1 MAALAKAL
9 RTEVMADMDLRG
21 LAQVLRSKGRGRD
34 TVLAHI
40 TPREADMLKRMGGR
54 GSTNP
59 ETGLPEFEEDY
70 GAAFDFPS
78 GFEGGA
84 PLYSPPV
91 ASTGQ
96 EAGSDPEGQFAP
108 APVQPFDAQEYA
120 GAYGLPGGAEAG
132 GYEPGA
138 YSLTA
143 PGAQSALQSALDG
156 VPGRMGGDGTPAPP
170 PGTTPGALA
179 VGGAAPPG
187 SDQQYGP
194 TQPPAPGAGA
204 PAAGAAP
211 TKDTSFLANVQRMLS
226 DPATL
231 ARLGLGIGGTALGQ
245 LAAQRAQAQANRTMG
260 ADRATISAAQQ
271 QLRDLGAQ
279 YQQIGQE
286 QIGAARRG
294 ELTPMSA
301 QAYQAAQAQLAQQ
314 TARMGGVGQ
323 MQATGSLE
331 RLRQQLLSNQMSSG
345 LSISNIGDQYVRQ
358 AIQSGLQGNLAV
370 NQAARNYAQQIAQ
383 MQGQLYRGLGGVL
396 GGTPSIQSPTTV

>member
-84 PLYSPPV
+84 PLYNAPAMP
-91 ASTGQ
+91 TGQ
-96 EAGSDPEGQFAP
+96 EAGSDPEGLYAP
-108 APVQPFDAQEYA
+108 TGGVVETTPGQGPDAPF
-120 GAYGLPGGAEAG
+120 GG
-132 GYEPGA
+132 GYQMEYGPPQPAVSGGQA
-138 YSLTA
+138 
-143 PGAQSALQSALDG
+143 ALQASLDDAAR
-156 VPGRMGGDGTPAPP
+156 RMGGDGTPAPP
-170 PGTTPGALA
+170 PGTTPAALA
-179 VGGAAPPG
+179 VNRDDGAASAFG
-187 SDQQYGP
+187 SG
-194 TQPPAPGAGA
+194 GA